1 MMEKVVERIVMMPQ
15 VHQVTQHIIDIQ
27 EEAHPGVAVDV
38 DFQEHQEKYDKLY
51 KGLKKD
57 TRDLIAELKAMKRAH
72 PELSEKI
79 SALESYITQL
89 DEISAFPKVVQ
100 VTKEKI
106 VNKDVAVPVI
116 MPRKTSES
124 IRNEAFYLVMIEKL
138 IKELKNAKAH
148 NSYNITDE

>member
-1 MMEKVVERIVMMPQ
+1 M
-15 VHQVTQHIIDIQ
+15 
-27 EEAHPGVAVDV
+27 
-38 DFQEHQEKYDKLY
+38 
-51 KGLKKD
+51 KKD
-57 TRDLIAELKAMKRAH
+57 TKDLIAELKAMKKAH
-72 PELSEKI
+72 PELSDKI

-116 MPRKTSES
+116 MPRKTSEN

-148 NSYNITDE
+148 NSYSITDE